1 MHSDKNLQ
9 SDALRA
15 TLIRNKRRI
24 REIMQFR
31 AVIEPEVAAMAAKS
45 ADERDLRILNR
56 GIQDQEGQLSDAQA
70 YFKRDLRF
78 HMSLARASKNE
89 VFIEVLAVVYEILA
103 ESRSFTLV
111 SERRMTTSFERHVA
125 IVDAIANRDGE
136 RARRLMRE
144 HLAEIERQIES
155 EPDRTVDKA
164 DDRVDR

>member
-1 MHSDKNLQ
+1 MDSDRDLQ
-9 SDALRA
+9 AEALRA
-15 TLIRNKRRI
+15 SLLRNRRRI

-56 GIQDQEGQLSDAQA
+56 SIQDQEGQLSDAQA
-70 YFKRDLRF
+70 YVKRDLRF

-89 VFIEVLAVVYEILA
+89 VFLEVLAVVYEILA

-111 SERRMTTSFERHVA
+111 SEGRMTTSFDHHVA
-125 IVDAIANRDGE
+125 LVDAITKRDAE

-144 HLAEIERQIES
+144 HLAEVERQIEK
-155 EPDRTVDKA
+155 EPHRRVDNSH
-164 DDRVDR
+164 DRVDR